1 VLERIEEN
9 RVNGDKMDRY
19 NYNKELG
26 TSEREKERKGKR
38 KSFSI
43 TPTLQRKVICR
54 ECRSGS
60 FDELLSFRKE
70 GQKKGKRRKQGF
82 SLPYL
87 KKKLLI
93 YFLSTKRDR

>member
-43 TPTLQRKVICR
+43 TPTLQRKLQKGR
-54 ECRSGS
+54 A
-60 FDELLSFRKE
+60 KE
-70 GQKKGKRRKQGF
+70 GQKAKTRVFTSVPQEEAF
-82 SLPYL
+82 D
-87 KKKLLI
+87 LL
-93 YFLSTKRDR
+93 FVDKTR